1 MRKVSRSEAGK
12 VKHLAALESEVLRD
26 HMSLVEHCA
35 LMQYDD
41 GESREP
47 GWLTIRTTGAAW
59 QVVVKDPDSA
69 CSFTAVAKS
78 LDEALSTA
86 ALLLGC
92 EEAPWEPDAYLS
104 ASKARKG
111 RK

>member
-1 MRKVSRSEAGK
+1 MKKVKRDERAA
-12 VKHLAALESEVLRD
+12 VKHLAALETEVFRD
-26 HMSLVEHCA
+26 MLALVEHTAC
-35 LMQYDD
+35 MQYDD
-41 GESREP
+41 SSPREP
-47 GWLTIRTTGAAW
+47 GWFTVRTTGSAW

-69 CSFTAVAKS
+69 CSFTATGKT

-104 ASKARKG
+104 SAKARKG
-111 RK
+111 KK

>member
-1 MRKVSRSEAGK
+1 MKRVRKADASK
-12 VKHLAALESEVLRD
+12 VKHLAALESEVFRD
-26 HMSLVEHCA
+26 LMPIVEHCA

-41 GESREP
+41 GEQREP
-47 GWLTIRTTGAAW
+47 GWITIRTSGAGW

-69 CSFTAVAKS
+69 SSFISLAKT

-104 ASKARKG
+104 SSKARKG
-111 RK
+111 KK